1 MRSRALTAGTLALVI
16 SLALAGTG
24 CSTEGSAE
32 TVGAAAIRQGATTVA
47 SAPTSTS
54 PRPSLPSTTEA
65 PTQTTSTT
73 TTTLPQPVAP
83 PPEGATEPLTLI
95 GGIEIPT
102 LGVTKWLYEGITIP
116 TLDHGP
122 GHWPGSAMPGQ
133 PGNVVIAGHR
143 TSKDHPF
150 RNIDRLVAGD
160 PIIVTTTAGR
170 FTYRVIGSM
179 VVDPEALW
187 ITTQTPEPH
196 LTLFACH
203 PPGSTRQRLIVYA
216 ELAA

>member
-1 MRSRALTAGTLALVI
+1 MTRRGATSVTLALLGVVAV
-16 SLALAGTG
+16 ALTG
-24 CSTEGSAE
+24 CGTEGSAE
-32 TVGAAAIRQGATTVA
+32 TIASDAIMA
-47 SAPTSTS
+47 
-54 PRPSLPSTTEA
+54 
-65 PTQTTSTT
+65 TT
-73 TTTLPQPVAP
+73 TTAVATPTTTAPRPTTPPTTEGPTTTTSTLPQPIPP

-150 RNIDRLVAGD
+150 RDIDRLVAGD
-160 PIIVTTTAGR
+160 PIIVTTDQGSY
-170 FTYRVIGSM
+170 TYRVIGTM

>member
-1 MRSRALTAGTLALVI
+1 MRRRAATSGTLGLVWI
-16 SLALAGTG
+16 VSLALSG
-24 CSTEGSAE
+24 CGTEGSAE
-32 TVGAAAIRQGATTVA
+32 TISSDAVTVATTTTVA
-47 SAPTSTS
+47 PSPTTTAA
-54 PRPSLPSTTEA
+54 RQEAATTTEG
-65 PTQTTSTT
+65 PTT
-73 TTTLPQPVAP
+73 TTSTLPQPVPP

-116 TLDHGP
+116 TLDQGP

-150 RNIDRLVAGD
+150 RDIDRLVAGD
-160 PIIVTTTAGR
+160 PIIVTTSEGSY
-170 FTYRVIGSM
+170 TYRVVGTM